1 VRAGSDISIPLYNT
15 KTSVMKILIMV
26 IAAGLLLSCNSKN
39 EGGTNSTPNK
49 TTDSVSISYS
59 YPYKAT
65 YSSDVVVPSHPEY
78 AQKVLKVWK
87 FFETGN
93 VDSMK
98 QYYADTVT
106 YEPANGHRF
115 HGKAEDLLYFAEKN
129 ISESLDSMRFDI
141 STWQS
146 VHIADKNED
155 WVYVWAAERKY
166 PKRGKA
172 DTTLIHEQWKI
183 ENGKIVYFNQ
193 YKATPPK

>member
-1 VRAGSDISIPLYNT
+1 MKISI
-15 KTSVMKILIMV
+15 MLIA
-26 IAAGLLLSCNSKN
+26 IGLLLSCNSKT
-39 EGGTNSTPNK
+39 ETGTNSTANK
-49 TTDSVSISYS
+49 TTDTVSISYS

-65 YSSDVVVPSHPEY
+65 YSSDMVVPSHPEY
-78 AQKVLKVWK
+78 AQNVLKVWK
-87 FFETGN
+87 FFEAGN

-98 QYYADTVT
+98 QYYADTIT

-115 HGKAEDLLYFAEKN
+115 HGKAGDLLYFAEKN

-146 VHIADKNED
+146 VHVTDKNED

-172 DTTLIHEQWKI
+172 DTSLIHGQWKI

-193 YKATPPK
+193 YKASLPK

>member
-1 VRAGSDISIPLYNT
+1 
-15 KTSVMKILIMV
+15 MKILIMV

>member
-1 VRAGSDISIPLYNT
+1 MR
-15 KTSVMKILIMV
+15 ILIMLISV
-26 IAAGLLLSCNSKN
+26 GLLLSCNSKN
-39 EGGTNSTPNK
+39 ETGTNSTADK

-87 FFETGN
+87 FFEAGN

-106 YEPANGHRF
+106 YEPANGQRF
-115 HGKAEDLLYFAEKN
+115 HGKAGDLLYFAEKN

-146 VHIADKNED
+146 VHVTDKNED

-172 DTTLIHEQWKI
+172 DTILIHEQWKI